1 MNSLKNLEVKLNNK
15 FNEINNSQADIN
27 EENRDYS
34 DLYEMID
41 LEIERLGEVE
51 RDRFYYP
58 NTPEY
63 LVYDNKEKTMLIVK
77 DNMKNRYVTIL
88 KNTDYSDQVL
98 NKLIKE
104 VSFYAEKTAQLY
116 RK

>member
-1 MNSLKNLEVKLNNK
+1 MNSLENLEAKLNNK

-34 DLYEMID
+34 DLFEMTE
-41 LEIERLGEVE
+41 LEIERLGEIE

-63 LVYDNKEKTMLIVK
+63 LVYDNKEKKMLIVK
-77 DNMKNRYVTIL
+77 ENMKNGYVTIL
-88 KNTDYSDQVL
+88 MNTDYSDQVL